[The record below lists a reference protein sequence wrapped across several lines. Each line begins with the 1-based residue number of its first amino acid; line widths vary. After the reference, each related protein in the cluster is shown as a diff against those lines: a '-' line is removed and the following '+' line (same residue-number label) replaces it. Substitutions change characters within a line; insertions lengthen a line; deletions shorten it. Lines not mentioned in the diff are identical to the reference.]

1 VAHLH
6 WDAHPELHQP
16 VVIAAF
22 EGWND
27 AGEAA
32 TAAVAHL
39 IERWH
44 AEAFAWIDPEEFYDF
59 TSTRPT
65 VRMVG
70 DAERVIDW
78 PDNRFHVSTG
88 DARVDVVLV
97 QGIEPQLR
105 WRTFSTQVLDVA
117 TELDARLVLTLG
129 ALLAD
134 VPHTR
139 PTAVF
144 GTSYDPKV
152 VDALHLEPSRY
163 EGPTGIVGVLHEEC
177 RARGINSASLW
188 ATVPSYVAS
197 APSPKAALALVER
210 VGGMLGIDVPLGE
223 LGDAA
228 IEYEQQITELVDE
241 DPDTSS
247 YVRHLEEQHDREQAA
262 GDPTDVAGLVA
273 EVERFLRDQ

>member
-32 TAAVAHL
+32 TSAVGFLVEHLAA
-39 IERWH
+39 EQ
-44 AEAFAWIDPEEFYDF
+44 FAWIDPEEFYDF

-65 VRMVG
+65 VRMV
-70 DAERVIDW
+70 DEDQRVIDW
-78 PDNRFHVSTG
+78 PDNWFHAAG
-88 DARVDVVLV
+88 GGQQVDVVLL

-105 WRTFSTQVLDVA
+105 WRTFSDQVLDVA
-117 TELDARLVLTLG
+117 SALDARLVLTLG

-144 GTSYDPKV
+144 GTSYDPV
-152 VDALHLEPSRY
+152 VVEALRLEPSSY
-163 EGPTGIVGVLHEEC
+163 EGPTGIVGVLQDAC

-197 APSPKAALALVER
+197 APSPKAALALVQR
-210 VGGMLGIDVPLGE
+210 VGAMLGLAVSVDE
-223 LGDAA
+223 LVGAA
-228 IEYEQQITELVDE
+228 DEYEQQITELVSEDE
-241 DPDTSS
+241 DTVS
-247 YVRHLEEQHDREQAA
+247 YVRHLEEQHDR
-262 GDPTDVAGLVA
+262 GDGAVEDVADLVA
-273 EVERFLRDQ
+273 EVERFLREQ